1 MAATMTTLSLPET
14 LVELLREAVA
24 KHRKPDA
31 LKFKQ
36 NKRWV
41 PISSDEL
48 LERVRHTA
56 LALDRAGIGAGD
68 RVALLAES
76 GPLWTISDF
85 GILATGAVNVP
96 IYPTQTAQ
104 QVEYILSESTPKV
117 IFVST
122 RRQIKRI
129 GHVLEAFPDL
139 RVVTFEDGIE
149 GYEGFSTFEAGGA
162 EVEREQPDRFDA
174 LSGGL
179 TAESIASIIYTSGT
193 TGEPK
198 GVLLSHRNIVFDA
211 VSAAEVIAPTTRD
224 VALSFLPLS
233 HIFERTVIYLAIHCG
248 VTVCYAES
256 LETVAANLAE
266 VRPTLMTAV
275 PRFFEKVYEKILKAR
290 VKLSP
295 TKRRVFD
302 WSLPIGRAWAEKRDR
317 GEWISPWLSAKH
329 AIADKLV
336 FSKWRDVVGNRM
348 ERFVSGGAPLSP
360 DLAYVFWGAGIPI
373 LQGYGLTETSPVIAV
388 NALGANR
395 MGTVGR
401 PIPEVEVK
409 IAEDGEVLTRGPHI
423 FPGYFNKPEA
433 TAEVLTEDGWLRTGD
448 IGAIDK
454 DGFLSITD
462 RKKDLIKTSAGK
474 YVPPQPIENL
484 LRMSPLVE
492 QIVLVGNGRK
502 HVSALI
508 VPNAEQLKAW
518 ADENGVAATDGSA
531 LADDPRVISAVRAE
545 VARLTPHLADYE
557 RIKGIA
563 LLKDEFTIDGG
574 ELTPTL
580 KVRRRFVEE
589 KYRDIIDA
597 LYRHDR

>member
-76 GPLWTISDF
+76 GPIWTISDF

-117 IFVST
+117 MFVST

-302 WSLPIGRAWAEKRDR
+302 WSLPIGRVWAEKRDR

-518 ADENGVAATDGSA
+518 ADESGVAATDGSA
-531 LADDPRVISAVRAE
+531 LADDPRVLSALRAE

>member
-1 MAATMTTLSLPET
+1 MTTLSLPET

-256 LETVAANLAE
+256 LESVAANLAE